1 MFTVYGFI
9 TYLVQVLLEPV
20 SLFNAK
26 LKTWT
31 KGRKNTWKVISDLPK
46 QDRKTVWLHV
56 ASLGEYEQA
65 ITVLQALRGQ
75 ATPPFVV
82 VSFFS
87 PSGYEVVKN
96 RVLADAVCYLPLDTA
111 SNAKRFLNHLNP
123 DVALFVKYELWPNY
137 LKALRHRGVP
147 HFLIAARFYK
157 GQTLFN
163 YSFGRK
169 LLASFEAILC
179 QDQQS
184 LALAQEMAPDTA
196 ASLAGDTRFDR
207 VSQLAKELQPLERIE
222 NFVNQRFCLVVGSS
236 WPEEDELIAHY
247 LREHLDDDFC
257 VIIAPHRPSKPH
269 AEALKSK
276 LNEPVALWSEEEST
290 PTRVLVIDRIGILN
304 QVYQSASVALVG
316 GGFKTGLHNTLE
328 PAALGIPVLIGPQF
342 DTFPEVVELIKQGG
356 LLVVH
361 NYETFEEALTNFH
374 KQPRLISE
382 MGTLNKKGINEKL
395 GATQRVMQAIE
406 NYL

>member
-9 TYLVQVLLEPV
+9 TYLVQVLLGPA

-31 KGRKNTWKVISDLPK
+31 MGRKNTWKVIADLPK

-65 ITVLQALRGQ
+65 VPILQALRGQ
-75 ATPPFVV
+75 SAPPFVL

-87 PSGYEVVKN
+87 PSGYEVVKY

-111 SNAKRFLNHLNP
+111 SNANRFLNHINP
-123 DVALFVKYELWPNY
+123 DIALFVKYELWPNY
-137 LKALRHRGVP
+137 LKALHHRGVP

-163 YSFGRK
+163 YRFGRK

-184 LALAQEMAPDTA
+184 MALAQQMAPDTA
-196 ASLAGDTRFDR
+196 VSLAGDTRFDR

-222 NFVNQRFCLVVGSS
+222 NFLNHRFCLVVGSS
-236 WPEEDELIAHY
+236 WPEEDELIVNY
-247 LREHLDDDFC
+247 LRDHLDDDFC
-257 VIIAPHRPSKPH
+257 VIIAPHRPSKSQ
-269 AEALKSK
+269 AEALRSM
-276 LNEPVALWSEEEST
+276 LNEPVALWSEEELAPS
-290 PTRVLVIDRIGILN
+290 RVLIIDHIGLLN
-304 QVYQSASVALVG
+304 QVYQSANIALVG

-342 DTFPEVVELIKQGG
+342 DTFPEVVELVKKGG

-361 NYETFEEALTNFH
+361 DYETFEESLTNFH
-374 KQPRLISE
+374 KQPRLIRE
-382 MGTLNKKGINEKL
+382 MGALNKKEITNRL

>member
-9 TYLVQVLLEPV
+9 TYLVQGLLGLV

-26 LKTWT
+26 LSIWT
-31 KGRKNTWKVISDLPK
+31 KGRKQTWKVIKDLHK

-65 ITVLQALRGQ
+65 LPILQALKRH
-75 ATPPFVV
+75 ATPPYIL

-96 RVLADAVCYLPLDTA
+96 KALAHAVCYLPLDTLA
-111 SNAKRFLNHLNP
+111 NAKRFLSHLNP

-137 LKALRHRGVP
+137 LKALRLRGVP

-163 YSFGRK
+163 YSFGRN

-179 QDQQS
+179 QDPQS
-184 LALAQEMAPDTA
+184 MALAQQMAPDTSV
-196 ASLAGDTRFDR
+196 SLVGDTRFDR
-207 VSQLAKELQPLERIE
+207 VYQLAEQLQPIERIE
-222 NFVNQRFCLVVGSS
+222 NFVNHRFCLVVGSS
-236 WPEEDELIAHY
+236 WPEEDRLIVHY
-247 LREHLDDDFC
+247 LKEYLHDDFC
-257 VIIAPHRPSKPH
+257 VIIAPHRPSKSH
-269 AEALKSK
+269 AEALRNM
-276 LNEPVALWSEEEST
+276 LNEPVALWSENELPPS
-290 PTRVLVIDRIGILN
+290 RVLIIDHIGLLN
-304 QVYQSASVALVG
+304 QVYQSATIALVG

-328 PAALGIPVLIGPQF
+328 PAALGIPVLIGPQY
-342 DTFPEVVELIKQGG
+342 DSFPEVVELIKQGG

-361 NYETFEEALTNFH
+361 DYETFEEALSNFH

-382 MGTLNKKGINEKL
+382 MGALNKKGITEYL
-395 GATQRVMQAIE
+395 GATQRVMEAIE
-406 NYL
+406 KYL